1 MTSAF
6 DRKSGIGGSDAVK
19 IMSGD
24 WLDLWMEKAGHRHP
38 PPLDDVF
45 RVQLGLVTEEFHLR
59 WISKRQKIR
68 ILLAGSIP
76 GHWGEDKIIGEPWRH
91 KDYAF
96 MYATLDGWDEDND
109 THLEVKHCGGHATVR
124 DRADYYMA
132 QIQHQLAV
140 TERQWCWFSIIAGNE
155 EPATVKI
162 DRNDDY
168 ISRLIEME
176 QTFWWHVQ
184 RDVKP
189 DILPTGKL
197 DAAAGLVGEILVGGF
212 KEDMDMS
219 RHNRW
224 AELAQEY
231 RALRPLKQQYEE
243 LCTELK
249 TLIPSDR
256 KRVFGHGVQIIRD
269 KAGRL
274 SIREDTS

>member
-1 MTSAF
+1 MTAF
-6 DRKSGIGGSDAVK
+6 DRTNGIGGTDAVK
-19 IMSGD
+19 IMAGD
-24 WLDLWMEKAGHRHP
+24 WVDLWMEKTKRRHP
-38 PPLDDVF
+38 MPLDDVF
-45 RVQLGLVTEEFHLR
+45 RVQLGRHTEAFHLG
-59 WISKRQKIR
+59 WISKRQKIQ
-68 ILLAGSIP
+68 IWLSDSIP
-76 GHWGEDKIIGEPWRH
+76 GQWGDDTITGEPWRH
-91 KDYAF
+91 KDYTF
-96 MYATLDGWDEDND
+96 MYATLDGWDFDND
-109 THLEVKHCGGHATVR
+109 THLEVKHCGSHATVR

-132 QIQHQLAV
+132 QIQHQLAI
-140 TERQWCWFSIIAGNE
+140 TQRPWCWFSIIAGNE

-162 DRNDDY
+162 DRNDEY

-197 DAAAGLVGEILVGGF
+197 DAAAGLIGEILVGGF

-231 RALRPLKQQYEE
+231 RALRPLKQQYDE

-249 TLIPSDR
+249 TLIPADR

-274 SIREDTS
+274 SIREDNTS